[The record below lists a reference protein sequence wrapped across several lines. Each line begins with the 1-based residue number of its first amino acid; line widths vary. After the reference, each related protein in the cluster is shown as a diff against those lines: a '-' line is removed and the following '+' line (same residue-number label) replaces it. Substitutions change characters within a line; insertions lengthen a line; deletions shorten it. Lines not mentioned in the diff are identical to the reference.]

1 LKKTQIFLAITIMFA
16 GSALAHKGV
25 MNSSVKAR
33 MDAMSAIAEQMK
45 TLGKMAKGVTP
56 FDSATARLAA
66 AEIAK
71 HAGDTPKLFEPEEDD
86 PKSEAKA
93 TIWDNF
99 SDFTIKSNH
108 LEDLAVELS
117 ATILTKKDLNSAM
130 KSLGATCQSCHKLY
144 RD

>member
-33 MDAMSAIAEQMK
+33 MNAMSAIAEQMK

-71 HAGDTPKLFEPEEDD
+71 HAGEDD

-93 TIWDNF
+93 VIWDNF
-99 SDFTIKSNH
+99 SDFTIKSNY

-117 ATILTKKDLNSAM
+117 VTILTKKDLNSAM